1 MSLLTDTTLVLR
13 IKSVAYNTEINDLI
27 DAVKADLFLSGI
39 LQSKIDTLDT
49 ESPDMLLKRCVILYC
64 KANFGLDNPDSAK
77 YQSSYDSL
85 KIHLMLSIEYTE
97 VVADV

>member
-49 ESPDMLLKRCVILYC
+49 ESPDMLLKKMCDIIL
-64 KANFGLDNPDSAK
+64 
-77 YQSSYDSL
+77 
-85 KIHLMLSIEYTE
+85 
-97 VVADV
+97 